1 MNGNFTMNERT
12 LSSSGKLFILF
23 KCYAIFVD
31 KAWYSKYFTVD
42 YIDDVSLFLITYY
55 QLVYFSHC
63 LVTFK
68 TNNDKL
74 GHILTFIIGTSTLL
88 DFATY

>member
-31 KAWYSKYFTVD
+31 KAWYSKYLTVD
-42 YIDDVSLFLITYY
+42 YIDDVSLFLITY

-63 LVTFK
+63 LVIFK
-68 TNNDKL
+68 TSNDKL
-74 GHILTFIIGTSTLL
+74 GHILTFIGTSTLL